1 MPQVKEP
8 LIRRLI
14 KKALNEAEL
23 SAGPDNT
30 KFGIKILVSNPQ
42 SETKQGIRIQLRP
55 SEGFLDP
62 DAKSELSAAIM
73 TKFNESLKQFNLQI
87 SLDTDT
93 QDPEAMGF
101 FIPLE
106 QLQNM
111 IEVALGAKK
120 DDEIAPP
127 PPIPGDSR
135 PTPPKPPTDIPDDK
149 EDEEELAEN
158 DDPLDRAARLAKE
171 PGPSYMDKWKTGLSL
186 KQSGYADEKGG
197 KIPLKELYQTASTVK
212 DGMLAM
218 WVDIVNE
225 SDYAFKQYL
234 TKNEDEW
241 VRTQAIISMVYDELE
256 DRIEVQEPVGPD
268 QGIEELKK
276 IIKKLV
282 KEQSE
287 PLNEMRQRTLN
298 EISKVVV
305 KEDFYDFINKGNNIL
320 RSCEDGGIPD
330 GKKYLIYLVKHNIM

>member
-135 PTPPKPPTDIPDDK
+135 PTPPKPPTDIPDTTDDK
-149 EDEEELAEN
+149 EELNEE
-158 DDPLDRAARLAKE
+158 DGLDRAERGVKDL
-171 PGPSYMDKWKTGLSL
+171 GDSMDKWKSGLNL
-186 KQSGYADEKGG
+186 KRSGYQDEKGG
-197 KIPLKELYQTASTVK
+197 ELTLQELYDKLDTAYE
-212 DGMLAM
+212 LL
-218 WVDIVNE
+218 VDIFKDIYQ
-225 SDYAFKQYL
+225 SDYKFKTYYEN
-234 TKNEDEW
+234 NEDEIT
-241 VRTQAIISMVYDELE
+241 RTMGAIAMIKDDVE
-256 DRIEVQEPVGPD
+256 DRLEQEEPVGPD

-276 IIKKLV
+276 VIKKIV

-320 RSCEDGGIPD
+320 RSCENGGIED